1 MKKFLVLVSLVII
14 TFPAY
19 KALRHI
25 GMITGHDTEAAVF
38 KAGEYYNAVR
48 DGHFPPRWSKRL
60 AYGLGQPTFT
70 FSYVLP
76 YVITSTVMFAGLS
89 SLAAFKLVMAVSFPL
104 AAFFAYL
111 WLSSRFGTWPG
122 IAGGI
127 IYALAPYHFA
137 NVYVR
142 GAIGETVAATLLPLS
157 FYYLDRLGEKPD
169 RRRLFGAALAIA
181 AVVLSHPFYGL
192 IFSIV
197 WIGYVIANK
206 WPKQV
211 MTAIVWGYLMCA
223 FYIIPAY
230 AYKNSTHLDRIED
243 YLLEKKGFVSLDQL
257 VSSPWGFAA
266 VAESD
271 KDPMSVQVGAVA
283 LVMVLGA
290 LTVYRKHKDKTAG
303 LFLVIFA
310 AAVIMML
317 PVSLPVWKLLTP
329 LRALQF
335 PWRLLFVVNIAAAFS
350 TGYFLARIKNKTLI
364 SVGLVML
371 TVIMSRGFWSVGRYY
386 PESDLIDMH
395 KTIGYPGTLTLLL
408 EETPKWHTIKQE
420 SNPYTFFN
428 VQSGIAGVKNI
439 VWKTNYHKFEVEAEE
454 TAIINDKTHYWP
466 GWEVFVDGRRVE
478 LIDPYNNLSQG
489 TLAFEVPAG
498 KHIIE
503 SRLTEPWINKF
514 GNAISLFSLTA
525 GLVIILKRNEKLA

>member
-38 KAGEYYNAVR
+38 KAGEYYNALR
-48 DGHFPPRWSKRL
+48 DGHFPPRWAKRL
-60 AYGLGQPTFT
+60 NYGLGQPTFT

-76 YVITSTVMFAGLS
+76 YVITSGIMVTGLS
-89 SLAAFKLVMAVSFPL
+89 SLVAFKLVMSLSFPL

-111 WLSSRFGTWPG
+111 WLSRRFGTWPG

-157 FYYLDRLGEKPD
+157 FYCLDLLGGKKD
-169 RRRLFGAALAIA
+169 KHSLAAAAIAIA

-192 IFSIV
+192 IFSVV
-197 WIGYVIANK
+197 WLAYGLINK
-206 WPKQV
+206 WPKQATIAV
-211 MTAIVWGYLMCA
+211 VWGYLLCA

-230 AYKNSTHLDRIED
+230 AYKNMTHLDRIED
-243 YLLEKKGFVSLDQL
+243 YLVEKRGFVSLDKL
-257 VSSPWGFAA
+257 IYSPWGFAA
-266 VAESD
+266 VSESD
-271 KDPMSVQVGAVA
+271 KDPMSVQVGAGAV
-283 LVMVLGA
+283 VMLLGA
-290 LTVYRKHKDKTAG
+290 AIVYRKQKDKTAG
-303 LFLVIFA
+303 MFLVIFA

-317 PVSLPVWKLLTP
+317 PVSLPIWKAVTP

-335 PWRLLFVVNIAAAFS
+335 PWRLLFVVNISAAFC
-350 TGYFLARIKNKTLI
+350 TGYFLSRVKNKALMSAGLI
-364 SVGLVML
+364 VL
-371 TVIMSRGFWSVGRYY
+371 TVILSRDFWSVNRYY
-386 PESDLIDMH
+386 PENDLTDMR
-395 KTIGYPGTLTLLL
+395 KAIGYPGTLTLLL

-428 VQSGIAGVKNI
+428 VQSGTAGVKNL
-439 VWKTNYHKFEVEAEE
+439 VWKTNYHKFEVEAESA
-454 TAIINDKTHYWP
+454 AIINDKTHYWP
-466 GWEVFVDGRRVE
+466 GWNVFVDGRKLE
-478 LIDPYNNLSQG
+478 LIDPYSNLSQG

-503 SRLTEPWINKF
+503 SRLTEPLLNKIA
-514 GNAISLFSLTA
+514 NSISLFSLMG